1 MSKRTK
7 FDPRND
13 ELLNTFYSIYLSE
26 TNSRLPHYIPRNTIE
41 PGIKMVFVNGRYHG
55 LLPSTGPDY
64 NGHPGLFN
72 QAFINALCL
81 GAKKVVIIMSAKYEG
96 YDTSYPIEPEVK
108 KEFIQEWIE
117 ILKERLP
124 HNIIEKLKHVGAIRE
139 EEEVSFHVFLTD
151 KIENILTIVKPMGS
165 GNPLLLPIWHDEMR
179 ESNLTPDETL
189 MITGLE
195 EKGGEKYNKYSTT
208 FSGAKFI
215 LLARDEELNNISG
228 TKIRKTV
235 MDDDYSAIAKWLIN
249 SNMTDNRI
257 LLLVGKIIHSINHSQ
272 QTDSQEETYRL
283 AEHVGLEEFL
293 RLNSEIKNLETETLK
308 SSDSSSFLGG
318 SKRNKTKRNKTK
330 RNKTKR
336 NKTKRNKTKRNKTKR
351 KY

>member
-1 MSKRTK
+1 MAKRIK

-26 TNSRLPHYIPRNTIE
+26 TNRRLPHYIPQNKKE
-41 PGIKMVFVNGRYHG
+41 DNIKMVFVNGRYHG

-81 GAKKVVIIMSAKYEG
+81 GAEKIVIIMSAKSEG
-96 YDTSYPIEPEVK
+96 YGSSYPIEPEVK

-124 HNIIEKLKHVGAIRE
+124 HNIIEKLKHIGVIRE
-139 EEEVSFHVFLTD
+139 EEEESFRVFLTD
-151 KIENILTIVKPMGS
+151 KIDNILTVVKPMGS
-165 GNPLLLPIWHDEMR
+165 GNPQLLPIWYDEMR

-195 EKGGEKYNKYSTT
+195 EKNGEKFNKYSTT
-208 FSGAKFI
+208 FKGAKFI

-228 TKIRKTV
+228 TKIRETV
-235 MDDDYSAIAKWLIN
+235 MRDDYSAIAKWLIN
-249 SNMTDNRI
+249 SNMTDDRI
-257 LLLVGKIIHSINHSQ
+257 LLLVGKIIHSINHSE
-272 QTDSQEETYRL
+272 QTDSQEETYRVS
-283 AEHVGLEEFL
+283 EHVGLEEHVGLNEFA
-293 RLNSEIKNLETETLK
+293 RLNREVAQLEALK
-308 SSDSSSFLGG
+308 GHDSSSSSFLGG
-318 SKRNKTKRNKTK
+318 TKRNKTK
-330 RNKTKR
+330 RNKTKI
-336 NKTKRNKTKRNKTKR
+336 
-351 KY
+351 